1 MHARNTARH
10 PPGRARLGVVAG
22 LWHAAGTDRS
32 PFRRARHCEFRRG
45 PPGPLVMTTPMSQ
58 SPLATSHFARSHLGK
73 RPDAVSLLVV
83 VSHLALVLAPAYLAA
98 VLGPTWWLLGCWL
111 WFGLTMNGL
120 LNLMHEAAHCHVF
133 HERGPNDLIGRWLLG
148 PLALADFDGYRRR
161 HWDHHRRLG
170 EPDDP
175 KTTYHTDI
183 RGWRALALAVRCLT
197 LAEAIAKFLHQ
208 TKGDED
214 APARG
219 SSPAWMIRVA
229 VFQSLF
235 AGSLL
240 AVAWSTHRADLR
252 GTLLSAALA
261 YGFVYGY
268 GLASVTVFAAAL
280 RAIAEHQPGPDPA
293 AREGAAA
300 LRNFRCN
307 PLTRLVLGAYG
318 FAEHATHHLQPGIP
332 YYHLRAATR
341 DLAAADRTMAPVVG
355 YWSTL
360 WSLAHVAAGTSDAA
374 RA

>member
-1 MHARNTARH
+1 
-10 PPGRARLGVVAG
+10 
-22 LWHAAGTDRS
+22 
-32 PFRRARHCEFRRG
+32 
-45 PPGPLVMTTPMSQ
+45 MTVSMSQ
-58 SPLATSHFARSHLGK
+58 SSLATSHLSRSHLGK

-83 VSHLALVLAPAYLAA
+83 AAHLALVLAPVYLAA
-98 VLGPTWWLLGCWL
+98 ALGPAWWLVGCWL

-133 HERGPNDLIGRWLLG
+133 HERGPNDLLGRWLLG

-183 RGWRALALAVRCLT
+183 RGWRALALAARCLT
-197 LAEAIAKFLHQ
+197 LAEAVAKFRHQ
-208 TKGDED
+208 TESDQSAL
-214 APARG
+214 APG
-219 SSPAWMIRVA
+219 TSPAWMIRV
-229 VFQSLF
+229 VLFQSAF

-240 AVAWSTHRADLR
+240 AFAWSTHRADLR
-252 GTLLSAALA
+252 GALLAAALS
-261 YGFVYGY
+261 YGFVYLY
-268 GLASVTVFAAAL
+268 GLASVTVFAAGL
-280 RAIAEHQPGPDPA
+280 RAIAEHQPGPDRA

-300 LRNFRCN
+300 LRNFHCGA
-307 PLTRLVLGAYG
+307 PTRLILGAYG

-332 YYHLRAATR
+332 YYHLPAATR
-341 DLAAADRTMAPVVG
+341 ELAAADGAMAPHFG

-360 WSLAHVAAGTSDAA
+360 WTLARAAAGTSNTA